1 MPALPKQNTGRT
13 MTAIAVVIDAAE
25 RHAREL
31 LNQASGYEQLG
42 MQPIAEQTLRDHYEP
57 LRDAI
62 AEVRPSEPR
71 QWNFAAVDTDRSSG
85 FSNHTYC
92 LQVAFVGNGD
102 TPEIAYR
109 QAANAGQVPDGLEPD
124 ELTVWPLDAEHVF
137 AVPASDPGK
146 HPTTTTKEE
155 S

>member
-1 MPALPKQNTGRT
+1 

-31 LNQASGYEQLG
+31 LNQTSGYERLG
-42 MQPIAEQTLRDHYEP
+42 MQPIAEETLRDHYEP

-62 AEVRPSEPR
+62 AEVRPPEPR
-71 QWNFAAVDTDRSSG
+71 QWNFAVVDSDRSSG

-92 LQVAFVGNGD
+92 LQVAFVGSGD
-102 TPEIAYR
+102 TPEMAFR
-109 QAANAGQVPDGLEPD
+109 QAANAGEVPAGLEPD
-124 ELTVWPLDAEHVF
+124 ALTVWPLDAEQLF
-137 AVPASDPGK
+137 AAPASDLAANPTT
-146 HPTTTTKEE
+146 TTTTKED